1 VPPDT
6 PDPLPIDRADPS
18 RLVVP
23 PSRQGDAVRHAA
35 TRLGI
40 SELRPSQRE
49 AIEASLAGRDVLMI
63 LPTGFGKSACYQ
75 VPSMLLRRPVVV
87 VSPLRALLRD
97 QQLKLEKRGVPCIR
111 LDGTLRGGRRREAL
125 ARITSGEPVLAMTT
139 PETLE
144 ADDVLPV
151 LAETGIGLAA
161 VDEAHCISE
170 WGHDFRP
177 SYSRI
182 GSLLK
187 KLGRP
192 PLLALTATATPRV
205 RTTITDSLG
214 MRDHAVVAASPH
226 RSNLSFEVI
235 PCEGDE
241 RLRALI
247 RLMKRLR
254 RPGIIYCAT
263 RRETDGVHALLRR
276 FGVPAYRYHG
286 KMTAKERDT
295 QQRRFMRPRH
305 RGIMVATNAFGL
317 GIDKRDIRYILHYQ
331 APASLEQYVQEAGR
345 AGRDGRKANC
355 ILMADPT
362 DRSIHEALLARSR
375 VRPDQLY
382 RLGRALGAWAGE
394 GRSPSLEALAVSA
407 ELGPRIVSALL
418 VKLEEAGLVTRE
430 KDKISVAVP
439 PDAIEEEAR
448 SLAGQFETLRTQD
461 NRRLD
466 ALGVYAR
473 TTDCRASFLREY
485 FGEEDAEP
493 CELCDNCE
501 QRKPRSAG
509 FFAPIRAPE
518 PKKNV
523 KPRRGRRSKS
533 DKSKKSKRKR
543 RPRRKGARAK
553 TRRKT

>member
-1 VPPDT
+1 MGPT
-6 PDPLPIDRADPS
+6 ETRAPS

-23 PSRQGDAVRHAA
+23 RSGLATAVREAA
-35 TRLGI
+35 ARLGI
-40 SELRPSQRE
+40 AELRPSQVK
-49 AIEASLAGRDVLMI
+49 AIDASLAGSDVLMV
-63 LPTGFGKSACYQ
+63 LPTGFGKSVCYQ
-75 VPSMLLRRPVVV
+75 VPSMLLTKPVVV
-87 VSPLRALLRD
+87 VSPLRALLKD
-97 QQLKLEKRGVPCIR
+97 QQVKLDRRGVPCIK
-111 LDGTLRGGRRREAL
+111 LDGTLRGRKRREAL
-125 ARITSGEPVLAMTT
+125 ERIGTGEPVLVMTT

-144 ADDVLPV
+144 AEDVRPV

-182 GSLLK
+182 GTLVRE
-187 KLGRP
+187 LGSP
-192 PLLALTATATPRV
+192 PILALTATATPRV
-205 RTTITDSLG
+205 RGTIVESLG
-214 MRDHAVVAASPH
+214 MREPEVVAASPH
-226 RSNLSFEVI
+226 RSNLAFEVI
-235 PCEGDE
+235 PCEGDQ

-263 RRETDGVHALLRR
+263 RRETDGVYTLLRR
-276 FGVPAYRYHG
+276 FGVPCYRYHG

-295 QQRRFMRPRH
+295 AQKRFMRPRH

-331 APASLEQYVQEAGR
+331 APASLEQYLQEAGR

-355 ILMADPT
+355 LLMTDPG

-418 VKLEEAGLVTRE
+418 VKLEEAGLIARE
-430 KDKISVAVP
+430 DDEIRITVP
-439 PDAIEEEAR
+439 ADEIESRSR

-466 ALGVYAR
+466 ALGEYAR
-473 TTDCRASFLREY
+473 TKQCRAIFLREY
-485 FGEEDAEP
+485 FGEEDSEP
-493 CELCDNCE
+493 CMLCDNCQE
-501 QRKPRSAG
+501 RKPRSAG
-509 FFAPIRAPE
+509 FFAPIRAPQPE
-518 PKKNV
+518 KKV
-523 KPRRGRRSKS
+523 AARRKPRRKPAPGKKRRS
-533 DKSKKSKRKR
+533 R
-543 RPRRKGARAK
+543 RGGSRR
-553 TRRKT
+553 RRRRRREE

>member
-1 VPPDT
+1 MGQTIAST
-6 PDPLPIDRADPS
+6 PSPLVI
-18 RLVVP
+18 P
-23 PSRQGDAVRHAA
+23 PSRQEEAVREAA
-35 TRLGI
+35 GRLGI
-40 SELRPSQRE
+40 AELRPSQTR
-49 AIEASLAGRDVLMI
+49 AIDASLAGRDVLMV
-63 LPTGFGKSACYQ
+63 LPTGFGKSVCYQ
-75 VPSMLLRRPVVV
+75 IPSMLLRRPVVV

-97 QQLKLEKRGVPCIR
+97 QQVKLDRREIPCVR
-111 LDGTLRGGRRREAL
+111 LDGTLRGRKRRDAL
-125 ARITSGEPVLAMTT
+125 ERVAAGEPVLVMTT

-144 ADDVLPV
+144 SDDVHPL
-151 LAETGIGLAA
+151 LAQTGIGLAA

-182 GSLLK
+182 GAMLK
-187 KLGRP
+187 KLGSP
-192 PLLALTATATPRV
+192 PVLALTATATPRV
-205 RTTITDSLG
+205 RSTIVSSLG
-214 MRDHAVVAASPH
+214 MREHALVAASPH

-235 PCEGDE
+235 RCEGDE

-286 KMTAKERDT
+286 KMTATERDA
-295 QQRRFMRPRH
+295 QQKRFMRPRH

-355 ILMADPT
+355 ILMADPK

-407 ELGPRIVSALL
+407 ELGPRVVAALL
-418 VKLEEAGLVTRE
+418 VKLEEAGLVVRE
-430 KDKISVAVP
+430 EDRIRIAVA

-448 SLAGQFETLRTQD
+448 GLAGQFETLRTQD

-473 TTDCRASFLREY
+473 TTDCRASFLRAY

-509 FFAPIRAPE
+509 FFAPLRAPE
-518 PKKNV
+518 PKQ
-523 KPRRGRRSKS
+523 
-533 DKSKKSKRKR
+533 KKKKTKRKR
-543 RPRRKGARAK
+543 RRAGEA
-553 TRRKT
+553 RRKTKRKPRRPRGRSRARRKSRD